1 MEQGVPPSASLLEG
15 ALVAS
20 LHPRAVS
27 GAERVAAERCMGT
40 SPTDGPPHAQLTDRK
55 TPNHPHR
62 LSVGRPYCLRRRR
75 RGVCKGRLVTV
86 VSTLLCCRVER
97 QRTATGH

>member
-55 TPNHPHR
+55 TPNHPR
-62 LSVGRPYCLRRRR
+62 CLWGGPTASEDDVVGFA
-75 RGVCKGRLVTV
+75 KV
-86 VSTLLCCRVER
+86 VL
-97 QRTATGH
+97 